1 MDEGNNLQFET
12 SQFEIKK
19 DISQNLDLTVIN
31 FAENDQSALMNFS
44 NLQDDSGL
52 DILSEDQ
59 KVSDILGVHD
69 NNI

>member
-1 MDEGNNLQFET
+1 MDQVNNLQFET

-31 FAENDQSALMNFS
+31 FAENEQSALMNFS

-59 KVSDILGVHD
+59 KVSDIIGVH
-69 NNI
+69 